1 MFLLKMISVDINTA
15 TDPTPSYRLLWVILA
30 LALGGFCIG
39 TTEFVAM
46 GLIQE
51 ISHNLNVSIPVA
63 GHFISAYAL
72 GVTIGAPIIAIL
84 AAKVPRK
91 SC

>member
-1 MFLLKMISVDINTA
+1 MSSQENSISPISHLSVI
-15 TDPTPSYRLLWVILA
+15 ILA

-51 ISHNLNVSIPVA
+51 ISQSFKLSIPVT
-63 GHFISAYAL
+63 GHFISA
-72 GVTIGAPIIAIL
+72 
-84 AAKVPRK
+84 
-91 SC
+91 